1 MSSIQIAGIADVA
14 GIVSLLNSAYR
25 GEDSKKGWTTEAD
38 LISGTVRATE
48 EMIVDLIKQPGSV
61 FLKYNDEYG
70 SITGCVNLQQHGNK
84 IYLGMFSVSP
94 SLQGKGTGKLVLNA
108 AEQYAKQHAC
118 IAIYMSVIS
127 IRIEL
132 INWYMRHGYL
142 PTGENKP
149 FPSDDRLGAPTRP
162 LEFIILEKEM

>member
-14 GIVSLLNSAYR
+14 GIVNLLNSAYR

-38 LISGTVRATE
+38 LITGTVRATE
-48 EMIVDLIKQPGSV
+48 EMVADLIKQTGSV
-61 FLKYNDEYG
+61 FLKHNDDYG
-70 SITGCVNLQQHGNK
+70 SITGCVNLQQKGNK

-94 SLQGKGTGKLVLNA
+94 SLQGKGTGKQILHA

-132 INWYMRHGYL
+132 VNWYMRHGYL
-142 PTGENKP
+142 PTGETKP
-149 FPSDDRLGAPTRP
+149 FPADDRLGAPTRP
-162 LEFIILEKEM
+162 LEFIMLEKQI